1 MDKDRV
7 ADADAMRRKDEEEAR
22 LRSLEGKVDART
34 GDGAD
39 EKHIRDLEQ
48 RMADRE
54 VQQRD
59 TLDFLKG
66 EGAAHRDGRVT
77 PDVPDHLNNPDATAE
92 DRIKDLERRA
102 NTAEAAEE
110 DLARARRGEADARR
124 HAEGRPADPGKAADE
139 ADALHGPISPTMPTD
154 PANKRLDPQVE
165 MEPAKAKA
173 PVKPDLPPVPKPSA
187 SDKARDDK
195 KKD

>member
-1 MDKDRV
+1 MDRERV
-7 ADADAMRRKDEEEAR
+7 AEADDLRRQQAEEAR
-22 LRSLEGKVDART
+22 LRSLEGKVDAT
-34 GDGAD
+34 SGKGAD
-39 EKHIRDLEQ
+39 EKHVRDLEK

-59 TLDFLKG
+59 ELDFLKG

-102 NTAEAAEE
+102 NTAEAAQE
-110 DLARARRGEADARR
+110 DLDRARRGEADARR
-124 HAEGRPADPGKAADE
+124 HSDGRPSDPGALADE
-139 ADALHGPISPTMPTD
+139 ADALHGPTSPTMPTD
-154 PANKRLDPQVE
+154 PANKRMDPQVE
-165 MEPAKAKA
+165 MEPARGPRAS
-173 PVKPDLPPVPKPSA
+173 KPDLPPVRRQPV
-187 SDKARDDK
+187 DKDKDDK

>member
-1 MDKDRV
+1 MDRDRV
-7 ADADAMRRKDEEEAR
+7 VERDEMRRQENEAKR
-22 LRSLEGKVDART
+22 LRDLEGKVDAVGT
-34 GDGAD
+34 GEID
-39 EKHIRDLEQ
+39 EKHVKDLEK

-59 TLDFLKG
+59 ELEFLKG
-66 EGAAHRDGRVT
+66 EGSVHRDGRVT

-92 DRIKDLERRA
+92 DRVKDLERRA
-102 NTAEAAEE
+102 NTAESAQE
-110 DLARARRGEADARR
+110 DIDRARRGEADART
-124 HAEGRPADPGKAADE
+124 HSEGRPANPGAAADD
-139 ADALHGPISPTMPTD
+139 ADALHGSISPTMPLD

-187 SDKARDDK
+187 SKDKDAK
-195 KKD
+195 K